1 MVARNPRIKGRG
13 VPDPYRRVIYHT
25 DIDFRE
31 LVEQV
36 KVTGSCYSYL
46 VQYRDDL
53 RRTASNNIT
62 TNECK
67 CGVKFVLEWLFR
79 NLCPNGSL

>member
-13 VPDPYRRVIYHT
+13 VPDPNRRVIYLT

-36 KVTGSCYSYL
+36 KVTGSYSYL

-53 RRTASNNIT
+53 RRTASNNIK

-67 CGVKFVLEWLFR
+67 CGVKFV
-79 NLCPNGSL
+79 